1 MSAQTA
7 FGRVLA
13 PAQQPRD
20 LQIEVAEPQWSALG
34 RLTAPTTNPWAVAG
48 EVLFLPVIAVC
59 LGLWLNP
66 EDPLWIQS
74 HFPWVWLAPVVL
86 ALRYG
91 PLPGI
96 GGGCIL
102 LLFWLL
108 LTADPLDHFPKQVF
122 LGGLILVMII
132 GEFASLWVA
141 RTRRAEGVQR
151 YLDQRLEFLTH
162 QYYLL
167 RLSHDRLEQELFT
180 RPMAMRDALAQ
191 MRTMVVGDEHANDRS
206 CAQALL
212 RLLAQYCQLE
222 AACLYRVA
230 EGHLQTEPLATLG
243 DTSVLDA
250 NDPLIKR
257 TLESSRLCHISQ
269 SVAEDANPSRYLVA
283 APLTN
288 LNGER
293 FGLLVVERMPFFA
306 LQDESLQ
313 TINLLLG
320 YYADSLS
327 VQSLAAP
334 IRQRF
339 PDCPPEFAFELQ
351 RLWHIRDISQ
361 VVSSLV
367 VLEIRHQPGTPDAAQ
382 QIQRQKRALDE
393 NWLIAG
399 EQRDFL
405 VTLMPI
411 SSPAAAEGYLNR
423 LELWAHQ
430 RSGKTLAALGIFGHV
445 LTLDKDPLAV
455 VQRIVDI
462 VHA

>member
-1 MSAQTA
+1 MLLLIWLA
-7 FGRVLA
+7 FA
-13 PAQQPRD
+13 
-20 LQIEVAEPQWSALG
+20 I
-34 RLTAPTTNPWAVAG
+34 
-48 EVLFLPVIAVC
+48 
-59 LGLWLNP
+59 
-66 EDPLWIQS
+66 DPLN
-74 HFPWVWLAPVVL
+74 
-86 ALRYG
+86 
-91 PLPGI
+91 
-96 GGGCIL
+96 
-102 LLFWLL
+102 
-108 LTADPLDHFPKQVF
+108 HFPKQFF
-122 LGGLILVMII
+122 LGGLILVMVI

-141 RTRRAEGVQR
+141 RTRRAEGVQH

-180 RPMAMRDALAQ
+180 RPLAMRDALGQ
-191 MRTMVVGDEHANDRS
+191 MRAMVVGDEHETDRS
-206 CAQALL
+206 CATALL

-222 AACLYRVA
+222 TASLHRI
-230 EGHLQTEPLATLG
+230 ENGQPDPEPLATLG
-243 DTSVLDA
+243 VTSALSSD
-250 NDPLIKR
+250 DPLIR
-257 TLESSRLCHISQ
+257 NTLETGRLCHISQ
-269 SVAEDANPSRYLVA
+269 SLAEDANPSRYLVA
-283 APLTN
+283 APLAN

-306 LQDESLQ
+306 LQDETLQ

-367 VLEIRHQPGTPDAAQ
+367 VLEIRKPSGTPEITQ
-382 QIQRQKRALDE
+382 QIERQKRGLDAS
-393 NWLIAG
+393 WLIGA
-399 EQRDFL
+399 ENRDFL

-430 RSGKTLAALGIFGHV
+430 RSGKTLAALGVFGHV
-445 LTLDKDPLAV
+445 LVLDQEPSAV
-455 VQRIVDI
+455 VQRIYDI

>member
-1 MSAQTA
+1 MSAQPP
-7 FGRVLA
+7 FGNAA
-13 PAQQPRD
+13 PSAQQLRD
-20 LQIEVAEPQWSALG
+20 LQVEVAEPQWSALG
-34 RLTAPTTNPWAVAG
+34 RLTTPTVNPWAVAG
-48 EVLFLPVIAVC
+48 EVLFLPIIAVS
-59 LGLWLNP
+59 LGFWLNP
-66 EDPLWIQS
+66 EDPLWIHG

-96 GGGCIL
+96 GGACML

-108 LTADPLDHFPKQVF
+108 LTANPLDHFPKQAF
-122 LGGLILVMII
+122 IGGLILVMVI

-191 MRTMVVGDEHANDRS
+191 MRAMVVGDRHETDRS
-206 CAQALL
+206 CATALL

-222 AACLYRVA
+222 TASLHRTDGGQLVS
-230 EGHLQTEPLATLG
+230 EPLATLG
-243 DTSVLDA
+243 DTSALDGG
-250 NDPLIKR
+250 DPLIRR
-257 TLESSRLCHISQ
+257 TLETGRLCHISQ
-269 SVAEDANPSRYLVA
+269 SLAEDANPSRYLVA
-283 APLTN
+283 APLAN

-306 LQDESLQ
+306 LQDETLQ

-334 IRQRF
+334 IRERF

-351 RLWHIRDISQ
+351 RLWHIRDTSQ

-367 VLEIRHQPGTPDAAQ
+367 VLEIRRQPGTPDIAP
-382 QIQRQKRALDE
+382 QIQRQKRGLDAS
-393 NWLIAG
+393 WLIG
-399 EQRDFL
+399 GDTRDFL

-411 SSPAAAEGYLNR
+411 SSPAAAEGYLKR

-430 RSGKTLAALGIFGHV
+430 RSGKTLAALGVFGHV
-445 LTLDKDPLAV
+445 LVLDQEPLAV
-455 VQRIVDI
+455 VQRVVDI

>member
-1 MSAQTA
+1 MSAQPA
-7 FGRVLA
+7 FGSS
-13 PAQQPRD
+13 PPSAQQPRD
-20 LQIEVAEPQWSALG
+20 LQVEVAEPQWSALG

-48 EVLFLPVIAVC
+48 EVVFLPIIAAC

-66 EDPLWIQS
+66 EDPLWIHG

-96 GGGCIL
+96 GGACML

-108 LTADPLDHFPKQVF
+108 LAVDPLEHFPKQAF
-122 LGGLILVMII
+122 LGGLILVMVI

-191 MRTMVVGDEHANDRS
+191 MRAMVVGDRHETDRS
-206 CAQALL
+206 CATALL
-212 RLLAQYCQLE
+212 RLLSQYCQLE
-222 AACLYRVA
+222 TASLYRTD
-230 EGHLQTEPLATLG
+230 GGQPLGEPLATLG
-243 DTSVLDA
+243 DTAGLDSD
-250 NDPLIKR
+250 DPLIRR
-257 TLESSRLCHISQ
+257 TLETGRLCHISQ
-269 SVAEDANPSRYLVA
+269 SLAEDANPSRYLVA
-283 APLTN
+283 APLAN

-306 LQDESLQ
+306 LQDETLQ

-334 IRQRF
+334 IRERF

-351 RLWHIRDISQ
+351 RLWHIRDTSQ

-367 VLEIRHQPGTPDAAQ
+367 VLEIRRQPGTPDIAP
-382 QIQRQKRALDE
+382 QIQRQKRGLDAC
-393 NWLIAG
+393 WLIAG
-399 EQRDFL
+399 ETRDFL

-411 SSPAAAEGYLNR
+411 SSPAAAEGYLKR

-430 RSGKTLAALGIFGHV
+430 RSGKTLAALGVFGHV
-445 LTLDKDPLAV
+445 LVLDREPLTV

>member
-1 MSAQTA
+1 MSAQPP
-7 FGRVLA
+7 FGNAA
-13 PAQQPRD
+13 PSAQQLRD
-20 LQIEVAEPQWSALG
+20 LQVEVAEPQWSALG
-34 RLTAPTTNPWAVAG
+34 RLTTPTVNPWAVAG
-48 EVLFLPVIAVC
+48 EVLFLPIIAVS
-59 LGLWLNP
+59 LGFWLNP
-66 EDPLWIQS
+66 EDPLWIHG

-96 GGGCIL
+96 GGACML

-108 LTADPLDHFPKQVF
+108 LTANPLDHFPKQAF
-122 LGGLILVMII
+122 IGGLILVMVI

-167 RLSHDRLEQELFT
+167 RLSHDRLEQELFS

-191 MRTMVVGDEHANDRS
+191 MRAMVVGDRHETDRS
-206 CAQALL
+206 CATALL

-222 AACLYRVA
+222 TASLHRTDGGQLVS
-230 EGHLQTEPLATLG
+230 EPLAILG
-243 DTSVLDA
+243 DTSALDGD
-250 NDPLIKR
+250 DPLIRR
-257 TLESSRLCHISQ
+257 TLETGRLCHISQ
-269 SVAEDANPSRYLVA
+269 SLAEDANPSRYLVA
-283 APLTN
+283 APLAN

-306 LQDESLQ
+306 LQDETLQ

-334 IRQRF
+334 IRERF

-351 RLWHIRDISQ
+351 RLWHIRDTSQ

-367 VLEIRHQPGTPDAAQ
+367 VLEIRRQPGTPDIAP
-382 QIQRQKRALDE
+382 QIQRQKRGLDAS
-393 NWLIAG
+393 WLIG
-399 EQRDFL
+399 GDTRDFL

-411 SSPAAAEGYLNR
+411 SSPAAAEGYLKR

-430 RSGKTLAALGIFGHV
+430 RSGKTLAALGVFGHV
-445 LTLDKDPLAV
+445 LVLDQEPLAV

>member
-1 MSAQTA
+1 MSAQPA
-7 FGRVLA
+7 FGSA
-13 PAQQPRD
+13 PPLGQQPRE

-48 EVLFLPVIAVC
+48 EVLFLPIIAAC

-66 EDPLWIQS
+66 EDPLWIHG

-96 GGGCIL
+96 GGACML
-102 LLFWLL
+102 LLIWL
-108 LTADPLDHFPKQVF
+108 AFAIDPLNHFPKQFF
-122 LGGLILVMII
+122 LGGLILVMVI

-141 RTRRAEGVQR
+141 RTRRAEGVQH

-180 RPMAMRDALAQ
+180 RPLAMRDALGQ
-191 MRTMVVGDEHANDRS
+191 MRAMVVGDEHETDRS
-206 CAQALL
+206 CATALL

-222 AACLYRVA
+222 TASLHRI
-230 EGHLQTEPLATLG
+230 ENGQLDPEPLATLG
-243 DTSVLDA
+243 ATSALGSD
-250 NDPLIKR
+250 DPLIR
-257 TLESSRLCHISQ
+257 NTLETGRLCHISQ
-269 SVAEDANPSRYLVA
+269 SLAEDANPSRYLVA
-283 APLTN
+283 APLAN

-306 LQDESLQ
+306 LQDETLQ
-313 TINLLLG
+313 TINLLLS

-334 IRQRF
+334 VREHF

-351 RLWHIRDISQ
+351 RLWHIRNISQ

-367 VLEIRHQPGTPDAAQ
+367 VLEIRKPSGTPEITQ
-382 QIQRQKRALDE
+382 HIERQKRGLDAS
-393 NWLIAG
+393 WLIGA
-399 EQRDFL
+399 ENRDFL

-445 LTLDKDPLAV
+445 LVLDHEPSTV
-455 VQRIVDI
+455 VQRIYDI